1 MEALAGVY
9 AVGEVGELAG
19 FDTDEPNLAR
29 AIAAVR
35 GGELSALAPG
45 RHELDGER
53 VFANADEPTLAP
65 PHERQVELHRRYFD
79 LHLPLD
85 GEETIGLGRFAAAP
99 GDAPFDVARDIG
111 FYRRELRFFTLR
123 PGQFALCA
131 PGTCAHAPACTLGAV
146 GRRRK
151 LIVKALAEGDG
162 RLEFL
167 KAVYD
172 RYVDGYR
179 EAGRLSPMMELKRT
193 HTLSVLK
200 NAEAIV
206 RGEAFDSR
214 SRTFALAAA
223 LLHDTGRYEQL
234 RRYNTFRDSDSV
246 DHAVFSHDIVAERGW
261 LDECGYGGDEQPA
274 ILKAVLWHNRRE
286 LPEEPDAATLAAAH
300 TVRDADKLD
309 IFRVLEDQIAH
320 CDWRHDCRAFWNL
333 PVAAPPN
340 PEVLKAIR
348 ERRAVDYQHIASLAD
363 FVLIQ
368 VGWMVTGLR
377 FATSRRLC
385 RERGH
390 LDFRRRFLG
399 ELGCGEAVAEVC
411 DLAGRALEA

>member
-1 MEALAGVY
+1 MLS
-9 AVGEVGELAG
+9 ELTRLYDAYVDSFRG
-19 FDTDEPNLAR
+19 PDGKLPSMMRLKRMHTAFVVRNAEL
-29 AIAAVR
+29 IA
-35 GGELSALAPG
+35 
-45 RHELDGER
+45 DGEG
-53 VFANADEPTLAP
+53 FSGA
-65 PHERQVELHRRYFD
+65 ERE
-79 LHLPLD
+79 
-85 GEETIGLGRFAAAP
+85 
-99 GDAPFDVARDIG
+99 VA
-111 FYRRELRFFTLR
+111 
-123 PGQFALCA
+123 
-131 PGTCAHAPACTLGAV
+131 
-146 GRRRK
+146 
-151 LIVKALAEGDG
+151 
-162 RLEFL
+162 
-167 KAVYD
+167 
-172 RYVDGYR
+172 
-179 EAGRLSPMMELKRT
+179 LS
-193 HTLSVLK
+193 
-200 NAEAIV
+200 
-206 RGEAFDSR
+206 
-214 SRTFALAAA
+214 AA

-234 RRYNTFRDSDSV
+234 RRYNTFKDSESV
-246 DHAVFSHDIVAERGW
+246 DHAVFSHDIVVEKGW
-261 LDECGYGGDEQPA
+261 LEDVLGKSKSEVEVEQRKDI
-274 ILKAVLWHNRRE
+274 ILKAVLYHNRRD
-286 LPEEPDAATLAAAH
+286 LPKEIADPHSASTPFLRLLSLASH

-309 IFRVLEDQIAH
+309 IFRVLEDQVAH